1 MDLTVV
7 IAIVAAAVVAGL
19 MAGRL
24 QRMAKRNRP
33 DPASE
38 PLVTDSTMLSTS
50 DQRFR
55 LMSFQGGSV
64 PADLAPVL
72 EELRRNG
79 IEVDEETLR
88 QKLADGATNF
98 VDFDGS
104 GVDLDAVRA
113 RGTRGTALVIDA
125 TDVAGGEGLT
135 PNTVPVQVTLELR
148 IPGREPIRERRVALI
163 SGDHRALLAP
173 GASVPV
179 RYDPDDPR
187 AMTLE
192 WEIT

>member
-1 MDLTVV
+1 MDLTVL

-19 MAGRL
+19 MASRL

-33 DPASE
+33 DPDAT
-38 PLVTDSTMLSTS
+38 PLVTDGTTLSTS

-55 LMSFQGGSV
+55 LLSFQGGSV

-79 IEVDEETLR
+79 IEVDEATLR
-88 QKLADGATNF
+88 QKLADGATSLAEI
-98 VDFDGS
+98 DS
-104 GVDLDAVRA
+104 SAVDLGSVRA
-113 RGTRGTALVIDA
+113 RGTPGTALVIDA
-125 TDVAGGEGLT
+125 TDAAGGEGPT
-135 PNTVPVQVTLELR
+135 PTTVPVQVTIELR
-148 IPGREPIRERRVALI
+148 IPGREPIRERRVAVMPR
-163 SGDHRALLAP
+163 DRRAQIVE

-192 WEIT
+192 WEVT